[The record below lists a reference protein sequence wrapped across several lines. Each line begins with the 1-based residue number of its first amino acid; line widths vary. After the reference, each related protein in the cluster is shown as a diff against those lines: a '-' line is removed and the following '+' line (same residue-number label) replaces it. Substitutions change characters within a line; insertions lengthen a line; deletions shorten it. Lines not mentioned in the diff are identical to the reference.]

1 MTAPLPQQPVSAIPD
16 AVAAR
21 KRRRRT
27 TGGGAADDCF
37 TCSKRNDVKCDRRRP
52 YCSQCLEIGDECSG
66 YKTQLTWGVG
76 VASRGKLR
84 GLSLPIAQAPP
95 VSRVFEKTAPTSCH
109 RARSAV
115 TGAAAHWIKHQGP
128 IARQGYHQPLLPN
141 VHRLPLPPLPPPRQ
155 HQHQHQN
162 QHQNQQQY
170 GNVETLSSLARSAP
184 TQVNSFVSAT
194 GHYDYFA
201 SQTPPSHDATSP
213 SPQVLQHNWNSIYA
227 SGLLQSHEAVPKYP
241 RFPLPLVTD
250 LSSSVDSVSEVD
262 YLSPLDH
269 TYSRDDM
276 HFESGSPMIF
286 DGYAASQQSS
296 VAHTSSTGLDVL
308 DDYHHQGRVPNSYP
322 TLVYAASEQSA
333 GLDSPHLGPFDSHLK
348 HKPMRE
354 CDGLAQPLAPCPVF
368 PFP

>member
-1 MTAPLPQQPVSAIPD
+1 MTAPLPQQPVSAVPD

-37 TCSKRNDVKCDRRRP
+37 TCSKRSGVKCDRRRP

-95 VSRVFEKTAPTSCH
+95 VSRVFEKTAPTSCN

-115 TGAAAHWIKHQGP
+115 TGAAAHWIKHQEP
-128 IARQGYHQPLLPN
+128 IARQAYHHRLLPN
-141 VHRLPLPPLPPPRQ
+141 NHHLPLPPLPPPRQ
-155 HQHQHQN
+155 QQQQH
-162 QHQNQQQY
+162 QQQY
-170 GNVETLSSLARSAP
+170 GNAEILSSLARSAP

-201 SQTPPSHDATSP
+201 AQTPTHDATSP
-213 SPQVLQHNWNSIYA
+213 SPQVLQHGWNSIYA
-227 SGLLQSHEAVPKYP
+227 SGLLQSHDAGPKYP
-241 RFPLPLVTD
+241 KFPLPLVTD

-276 HFESGSPMIF
+276 HFGSGSSMIF
-286 DGYAASQQSS
+286 DGYAASQHSS
-296 VAHTSSTGLDVL
+296 VAAAHNSSTGLDVL
-308 DDYHHQGRVPNSYP
+308 DDYHHHGRVPNSYP
-322 TLVYAASEQSA
+322 TLVYAASEHGA
-333 GLDSPHLGPFDSHLK
+333 GLDSHHLDPFDSHLE

-354 CDGLAQPLAPCPVF
+354 CDGLAQPLAPCSVF
-368 PFP
+368 PFS